1 MPSGDVAP
9 LALDAGAQRLLTAAL
24 SRRPR
29 GLFTDVDGTI
39 SAIAPTPETAVL
51 LPGMR
56 ELLVESL
63 HVFDMVAAISGRTA
77 RDARR
82 LVGVPEL
89 TYIGNHGLE
98 RFDPLTKAGKP
109 NTRVRVHVAARP
121 YVHAINALMDN
132 VARTLAP
139 RFPGLRI
146 ERKGVTGSVHVRN
159 TEDPKAAEAAVAEVV
174 AEAAAATGLRVTRG
188 KLVVEV
194 RPPIEVDKGTIL
206 TDLVRRHALASALYL
221 GDDRTDIDA
230 FRALHRLTAEGVC
243 QGVAIAV
250 QHAEA
255 PANLA
260 GEADLVLHGVEQVPS
275 LLRWLLKH
283 A

>member
-1 MPSGDVAP
+1 MPSRDVAP
-9 LALDAGAQRLLTAAL
+9 LALDARAQRLLTAAL
-24 SRRPR
+24 SCHPR
-29 GLFTDVDGTI
+29 GFLTDVDGTI
-39 SAIAPTPETAVL
+39 SAIAPTPEAAVL
-51 LPGMR
+51 LPGVR

-63 HVFDMVAAISGRTA
+63 HAFDVVAAISGRTA

-82 LVGVPEL
+82 LVGVPGL

-98 RFDPLTKAGKP
+98 RLDPLTKAGKP
-109 NTRVRVHVAARP
+109 NTHVRVHAAARP
-121 YVHAINALMDN
+121 YAHAISALMDD

-146 ERKGVTGSVHVRN
+146 ERKGVTASIHVRN
-159 TEDPKAAEAAVAEVV
+159 TGNPSEAEAVV
-174 AEAAAATGLRVTRG
+174 AETLTEAAASAGLRVTRG

-206 TDLVRRHALASALYL
+206 ADLVRRHALASALYL
-221 GDDRTDIDA
+221 GDDQTDFDA
-230 FRALHRLTAEGVC
+230 FRELRRLTAEGVC
-243 QGVAIAV
+243 RGVAIAV
-250 QHAEA
+250 GHGEA

-260 GEADLVLHGVEQVPS
+260 GEADVVLDSVEQVPG
-275 LLRWLLKH
+275 LLGWLLAH